1 MNSLQKLQLL
11 GQSPWQDNISR
22 DQLVSG
28 TLQDMVN
35 DGDIT
40 GLTSNP
46 TIFQQAISGSNDY
59 DVTISNLSSQGLDTE
74 AIFYALASE
83 DIMQAADIFGSV
95 YASTGGTD
103 GFVSLEVSPRLAME
117 TSATV
122 SEAIQ
127 LWETVDRPN
136 LMIKIPATIPGLEAI
151 TMAISAGISVNVTL
165 IFSVDR
171 YSKVIDAY
179 MAGLEKRVESGQD
192 ITEINSVASFFIS
205 RIDTL
210 VDARLEDMLVTDVE
224 TDSMKGRAAIANAN
238 LAYKLFQDSI
248 SSGRWTALEEKGAH
262 VQRPLWASTS
272 TKDPKYSDVLYVESL
287 IAKDTVNTMPPSTMQ
302 AFKDHGN
309 ATLGLEMGPEK
320 ASRHME
326 KLSSLGIS
334 MDEISAKLETDGVAS
349 FRESYEQLL
358 SVIEER
364 SIDLTTEGTSSV
376 TAP

>member
-35 DGDIT
+35 DGEIT

-83 DIMQAADIFGSV
+83 DIIQAADIFGSV
-95 YASTGGTD
+95 YTSTGGTD
-103 GFVSLEVSPRLAME
+103 GFVSLEVSPRLAMD

-179 MAGLEKRVESGQD
+179 MSGLEKRVERGQD
-192 ITEINSVASFFIS
+192 ITEVNSVASFFIS

-210 VDARLEDMLVTDVE
+210 VDARLEDTLVTDVE
-224 TDSMKGRAAIANAN
+224 TDSMRGRTAIANAN

-248 SSGRWTALEEKGAH
+248 SSGRWTALQEQGAH

-334 MDEISAKLETDGVAS
+334 MDKISAKLETEGVAS

-364 SIDLTTEGTSSV
+364 SIDLTIEGTSSI
-376 TAP
+376 TTP

>member
-1 MNSLQKLQLL
+1 MNSLEKLQLL

-28 TLQDMVN
+28 VLQDVVN
-35 DGDIT
+35 DGEIT

-59 DVTISNLSSQGLDTE
+59 DVTISKLSSMGLDKE

-83 DIMQAADIFGSV
+83 DIIQAADIFGSV

-103 GFVSLEVSPRLAME
+103 GFVSLEVSPRLAMN

-127 LWETVDRPN
+127 LWKKVDRPN

-179 MAGLEKRVESGQD
+179 MSGLEHRLESGHD
-192 ITEINSVASFFIS
+192 ITKVNSVASFFIS

-210 VDARLEDMLVTDVE
+210 VDARLDDISASDV
-224 TDSMKGRAAIANAN
+224 DIDFVRGRTAIANAN

-248 SSGRWTALEEKGAH
+248 SSGRWISLQKQGAH
-262 VQRPLWASTS
+262 MQRPLWASTS

-287 IAKDTVNTMPPSTMQ
+287 IAKNTVNTMPPGTIQ

-309 ATLGLEMGPEK
+309 ATAGLNMGPKE
-320 ASRHME
+320 AARHME
-326 KLSSLGIS
+326 QLANLGIS
-334 MDEISAKLETDGVAS
+334 MEEISAKLEADGVAS

-364 SIDLTTEGTSSV
+364 SIALTTEGIR
-376 TAP
+376 

>member
-35 DGDIT
+35 DGEIT

-83 DIMQAADIFGSV
+83 DIIQAADIFGSV
-95 YASTGGTD
+95 YTSTGGTD
-103 GFVSLEVSPRLAME
+103 GFVSLEVSPRLAMD

-127 LWETVDRPN
+127 LWERVDRPN

-179 MAGLEKRVESGQD
+179 MAGLEKRVENGQD
-192 ITEINSVASFFIS
+192 ITEVNSVASFFIS

-210 VDARLEDMLVTDVE
+210 VDARLEDMLVTDIE
-224 TDSMKGRAAIANAN
+224 TDSMRGRAAIANAN

-248 SSGRWTALEEKGAH
+248 SSGRWTALEEQGAH

-287 IAKDTVNTMPPSTMQ
+287 IAKNTVNTMPPSTMQ

-309 ATLGLEMGPEK
+309 ATLGLDMGPEK

-364 SIDLTTEGTSSV
+364 SIDLTTEGTSSA

>member
-179 MAGLEKRVESGQD
+179 MTGLEKRVESGQD
-192 ITEINSVASFFIS
+192 IANINSVASFFIS

-210 VDARLEDMLVTDVE
+210 VDARLEDVLVTDVE
-224 TDSMKGRAAIANAN
+224 TESMRGRAAIANAN
-238 LAYKLFQDSI
+238 LAYNLFQDSI
-248 SSGRWTALEEKGAH
+248 SSGRWTALQEQGAH

-364 SIDLTTEGTSSV
+364 SIDLTTEGTSSA
-376 TAP
+376 TAT

>member
-35 DGDIT
+35 YGEIT

>member
-35 DGDIT
+35 DGEIT

-179 MAGLEKRVESGQD
+179 MTGLEKRVESGQD
-192 ITEINSVASFFIS
+192 IADINSVASFFIS

-210 VDARLEDMLVTDVE
+210 VDARLEDVLVTDVE
-224 TDSMKGRAAIANAN
+224 TESMRGRAAIANAN

-248 SSGRWTALEEKGAH
+248 SSGRWTALQEQGAH

-326 KLSSLGIS
+326 KLSNLGIS
-334 MDEISAKLETDGVAS
+334 MDEISAKLEKEGVAS

-376 TAP
+376 KIP

>member
-1 MNSLQKLQLL
+1 MQTL

-35 DGDIT
+35 DGEIT

-179 MAGLEKRVESGQD
+179 MTGLENRLESGQD

-210 VDARLEDMLVTDVE
+210 VDARLEDVLVTDVE
-224 TDSMKGRAAIANAN
+224 TESMRGRAAIANAN

-248 SSGRWTALEEKGAH
+248 SSGRWTALQEQGAH

-302 AFKDHGN
+302 AFKDHGK

-326 KLSSLGIS
+326 KLSNLGIS
-334 MDEISAKLETDGVAS
+334 MDEISAKLEKEGVAS

-376 TAP
+376 TTP

>member
-179 MAGLEKRVESGQD
+179 MTGLEKRVESGQD
-192 ITEINSVASFFIS
+192 IANINSVASFFIS
-205 RIDTL
+205 RIATL
-210 VDARLEDMLVTDVE
+210 VDARLEDVLVTDVE
-224 TDSMKGRAAIANAN
+224 TESMRGRAAIANAN
-238 LAYKLFQDSI
+238 LAYNLFQDSI
-248 SSGRWTALEEKGAH
+248 SSGRWTALQEQGAH

-364 SIDLTTEGTSSV
+364 SIDLTTEGTSSA
-376 TAP
+376 TAT

>member
-35 DGDIT
+35 DGEIT

-326 KLSSLGIS
+326 KLSSLGIY